1 MLFRSDQVILLT
13 DTTTRVQQTAEKFP
27 DDEVRVFY
35 VGMTR
40 SKRVLDIVEGFNGYK
55 L

>member
-1 MLFRSDQVILLT
+1 M
-13 DTTTRVQQTAEKFP
+13 TTRVQQTAEKSP

-40 SKRVLDIVEGFNGYK
+40 SKRKLDIVEGYNGYK